1 MSPLRLGGGQGA
13 GNGIKPPMAND
24 LVIDPNKNEASMMTL
39 ELSELP
45 GWMMVTCP
53 ERVWKLSGPHS
64 VLGPMELFPCL
75 FLGCVTYDKTTRESR
90 ELS

>member
-13 GNGIKPPMAND
+13 GNRVKPPMVND

-45 GWMMVTCP
+45 C
-53 ERVWKLSGPHS
+53 
-64 VLGPMELFPCL
+64 
-75 FLGCVTYDKTTRESR
+75 
-90 ELS
+90 